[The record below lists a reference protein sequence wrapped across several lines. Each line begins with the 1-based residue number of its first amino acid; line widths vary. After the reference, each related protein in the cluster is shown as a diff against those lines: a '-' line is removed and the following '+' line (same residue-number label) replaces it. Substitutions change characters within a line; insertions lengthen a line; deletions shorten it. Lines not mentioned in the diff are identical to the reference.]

1 MEQCQCGVV
10 GQCLH
15 GVVRSWLTFG
25 PVVVVQE
32 KKLESL
38 EEEHEQTQSD
48 LRLAFKRIHDLQS
61 IEDSVASDSDD
72 R

>member
-1 MEQCQCGVV
+1 MV
-10 GQCLH
+10 GQCQR
-15 GVVRSWLTFG
+15 GVGVGSWLTSSL
-25 PVVVVQE
+25 VVVQE

-61 IEDSVASDSDD
+61 IIEDSVASDSDD

>member
-1 MEQCQCGVV
+1 MV
-10 GQCLH
+10 GQCQR
-15 GVVRSWLTFG
+15 GVGVGSWLTSG
-25 PVVVVQE
+25 LVVVVQE

-61 IEDSVASDSDD
+61 IIEDSVASDSDD